1 LTVVLKS
8 VCLEAI
14 RCSAVT
20 GVFAMKK
27 QVAMLMIGLMIG
39 LLTVILAGC
48 AKVAPSMMKAAGQG
62 AKVVPKPFN
71 NPPVAAPGYK
81 AANHDEWSKLPQE
94 ILQHAAEYG
103 LDQAG
108 LRGNDKNK
116 R

>member
-27 QVAMLMIGLMIG
+27 QVAMLMIG

-81 AANHDEWSKLPQE
+81 AANHDEWSKLSQE